1 MGVYVC
7 ACVRACARAR
17 VYVWLFVCRITEYLE
32 KASLINLIV
41 QYYIYF
47 ISNVIFFFISST
59 LFFFCDGHTARF
71 FLLFVDVYCVCKC
84 VHVYKYVRSFG
95 GGKFVALRSLALD
108 QSREHAEFFLLRF
121 FFISFIFSEKRDSE
135 KKSSWSECVYAVRTS
150 VCVHVFFLWGENNFA
165 SYSFIQ
171 ARSVSYTSRDS
182 YSIKFDRQI
191 QFGQHI
197 CRVSQYFFSFWKTTF
212 YEVKEVN
219 SKVDADKPKLCL
231 RNYDRKKCDSRSW
244 SIAVIV

>member
-1 MGVYVC
+1 M
-7 ACVRACARAR
+7 CVRACVCESACLCVTLCLPYNGISRKSIAYKFNSPILYIFHFER
-17 VYVWLFVCRITEYLE
+17 DFFSSFLRRCFFATVTQHVFFFYSSMCIVYVNAYMY
-32 KASLINLIV
+32 INT
-41 QYYIYF
+41 F
-47 ISNVIFFFISST
+47 
-59 LFFFCDGHTARF
+59 
-71 FLLFVDVYCVCKC
+71 
-84 VHVYKYVRSFG
+84 VRSFG

-121 FFISFIFSEKRDSE
+121 FFIPFIFSEKRDSE

-171 ARSVSYTSRDS
+171 ARSVSYTSHDS

-197 CRVSQYFFSFWKTTF
+197 RVSQYFFSFWKTTF
-212 YEVKEVN
+212 YKVKEVN
-219 SKVDADKPKLCL
+219 S
-231 RNYDRKKCDSRSW
+231 
-244 SIAVIV
+244 